1 MLLNLFYCIFF
12 CLINFLIYIRLEK
25 SIHFHNE
32 NIVYFVVAFAA
43 ALHLDLLSFNHLMN
57 SKDFFNILIFSFGL
71 IVIHYM
77 ANLMIAYIKWRDKGA
92 HNHEEI
98 EDGLWFFNFIRQ
110 NIMYIMTCLY
120 QILAVCNKSF
130 R

>member
-1 MLLNLFYCIFF
+1 MLLNLLYCIFF
-12 CLINFLIYIRLEK
+12 CLINFLIYIRLER

-32 NIVYFVVAFAA
+32 NVVYFIVIFIA
-43 ALHLDLLSFNHLMN
+43 ALHLDLFSFNHLMN
-57 SKDFFNILIFSFGL
+57 SKDFFNILIFSFSL
-71 IVIHYM
+71 IILHYM
-77 ANLMIAYIKWRDKGA
+77 ANLMIAYIKWRGKSA
-92 HNHEEI
+92 HNQEET

-110 NIMYIMTCLY
+110 NIMYIMIYVY